1 MIYEYDFLDNNQL
14 RQLVSLFD
22 AGKFVEEMDNLCKK
36 CFGHTEWRI
45 HTNSD
50 EKLTIVFINK
60 KGNTNAE
67 K

>member
-1 MIYEYDFLDNNQL
+1 MI
-14 RQLVSLFD
+14 D
-22 AGKFVEEMDNLCKK
+22 AGKFVEEMDNLCKR